1 MTKKVRFEGLP
12 TQKVQGRGKT
22 MKVGGRSQ
30 NQVTGLVDVRVEQAQ
45 EGWQLRKSSLP
56 GESVVFNADKRSGGR
71 PTSTTGAP

>member
-22 MKVGGRSQ
+22 KKVGGRSQ

-71 PTSTTGAP
+71 PTSTTEAP